1 MRGEILQD
9 AHDARA
15 LHAVAVRGD
24 GHVVHLAGNLD
35 LASEVGHEDSRTA
48 QHRDEDDSVVAGF
61 FPEVFRDGSADF
73 GDTIVNLL
81 FGEQNLANVLMH
93 VQSFDLI
100 RQARLP
106 SLL

>member
-1 MRGEILQD
+1 MKIAAPRSTEMRMIPSSP
-9 AHDARA
+9 AF
-15 LHAVAVRGD
+15 
-24 GHVVHLAGNLD
+24 
-35 LASEVGHEDSRTA
+35 S
-48 QHRDEDDSVVAGF
+48 
-61 FPEVFRDGSADF
+61 PEVFRDGSADF

-93 VQSFDLI
+93 VQSFDSI